1 MPRRYNDAFE
11 KSTAGSSSR
20 WLFWSSVDSGTVVG
34 RVNRSATCMRRIL
47 PTHTHTHTHTHT
59 DQTTI
64 GCTYVCVWDGSVCRI
79 PGYSA
84 VGSDWVLE
92 RLQTDA
98 PNKRSRVSPQQKNEW
113 TLSQKVHCLSR
124 GGLLATRRR
133 VWPCVCVWPCGRVAV
148 WPCGRVCVFF
158 ACTHTH
164 PQESTGGCSRKCRDS
179 RAS

>member
-1 MPRRYNDAFE
+1 MRLKSPPRAHRRAGCFGRLWIQAPLSAALIDLPRVCDA
-11 KSTAGSSSR
+11 SS
-20 WLFWSSVDSGTVVG
+20 
-34 RVNRSATCMRRIL
+34 
-47 PTHTHTHTHTHT
+47 PHTHTHTHTHT